1 MQINM
6 KNGRVVIDGK
16 EFRGNNVSI
25 INGKV
30 TVDGIKQDGEL
41 VGDINIVVH
50 GDVERIENS
59 SGVVKANNV
68 GNIKTQSGD
77 VECSAVSGSVQT
89 MSGDVTCGDI
99 KGSVSTMSG
108 DIIRGK

>member
-6 KNGRVVIDGK
+6 KNGRVIIDGR
-16 EFRGNNVSI
+16 EFSGNNVSI

-30 TVDGIKQDGEL
+30 TVDGIKQDSEL

-50 GDVERIENS
+50 GDVERLENS
-59 SGVVKANNV
+59 TGIVKANNV

-77 VECSAVSGSVQT
+77 VECGTISGSVRT

-99 KGSVSTMSG
+99 KGNVSTMSG
-108 DIIRGK
+108 DIRRK